1 MQHCRREGSSY
12 HLPSNTGAANGVWP
26 NDHGLDLDPVH
37 LNVLHAQGLSNIA
50 WAMATA
56 NSPQPRLF
64 EALSR
69 TATALAPT
77 FNAQNC
83 SVTLWSCAALRHYDA
98 QLFDALLARLV
109 DCGNGV
115 QAAPSP
121 PAAPCGH
128 STSSRR
134 PSVAGGRISSGS
146 GNGGGMPGV
155 GQAERDA
162 CEPQNVANAL
172 WAVAR

>member
-1 MQHCRREGSSY
+1 MVVQAKNLGI
-12 HLPSNTGAANGVWP
+12 PVAAIALTSTP
-26 NDHGLDLDPVH
+26 CT
-37 LNVLHAQGLSNIA
+37 NVLRAQGLSNIA

-98 QLFDALLARLV
+98 RLFDALLARLV

-115 QAAPSP
+115 QAVPSP
-121 PAAPCGH
+121 PAAPGGH
-128 STSSRR
+128 STSRR
-134 PSVAGGRISSGS
+134 HSVAGRVSSGS
-146 GNGGGMPGV
+146 GGGMPGML
-155 GQAERDA
+155 GPAERDA